1 MSETRSSKSI
11 STQIEWIAELARKH
25 PARVFSSLHHVIDMA
40 WLKEASKRVRKDAA
54 VGIDGQSWDE
64 YAVHLYDNLQSL
76 LNRFKAGTYYA
87 PPVRRVHIPKGDGRT
102 RPIGIPTLEDK
113 ILQRA
118 VTMVLQSIYEQ
129 DFKECSYGF
138 RPKRSAHDGLQVLW
152 DGLMKLKG
160 GYVID
165 ADIADFFGTLD
176 RSCLREFLDQ
186 RVTDG
191 VLRKVIDKW
200 LKAGVMDNGA
210 HVRPESGTPQG
221 GVISPLLANIYL
233 HVVLDEWFARDVL
246 PRLKG
251 RAQLVRYADDFVV
264 ICEREDDANEVMAVL
279 PKRLG
284 KYGLTLHPEKTRLV
298 RFKRPT
304 RRPGEKRGNND
315 ATKPQTFDFLGFTHH
330 WGVSKKNNWYVNRS
344 TAKSRLTRALER
356 IRVWCRIHRHDAVE
370 EQQQALQRKM
380 RGHYGYYGITGNA
393 RGIARYYWN
402 VTKIWALWLRRRSQR
417 VRGAW
422 DRFSRLDGFL
432 DSTGSAGG
440 WVIWID
446 QFRSARK
453 KNGNRSE
460 EA

>member
-64 YAVHLYDNLQSL
+64 YAVHLQDNLQSL

-186 RVTDG
+186 RTRATGIRHATRGSDLSAVG
-191 VLRKVIDKW
+191 E
-200 LKAGVMDNGA
+200 
-210 HVRPESGTPQG
+210 H
-221 GVISPLLANIYL
+221 LLACGFRRM
-233 HVVLDEWFARDVL
+233 VCTRCAAAPQRARAARSL
-246 PRLKG
+246 CGRLRCDL
-251 RAQLVRYADDFVV
+251 RA
-264 ICEREDDANEVMAVL
+264 
-279 PKRLG
+279 
-284 KYGLTLHPEKTRLV
+284 
-298 RFKRPT
+298 
-304 RRPGEKRGNND
+304 RR
-315 ATKPQTFDFLGFTHH
+315 
-330 WGVSKKNNWYVNRS
+330 
-344 TAKSRLTRALER
+344 
-356 IRVWCRIHRHDAVE
+356 
-370 EQQQALQRKM
+370 
-380 RGHYGYYGITGNA
+380 
-393 RGIARYYWN
+393 
-402 VTKIWALWLRRRSQR
+402 
-417 VRGAW
+417 
-422 DRFSRLDGFL
+422 
-432 DSTGSAGG
+432 
-440 WVIWID
+440 
-446 QFRSARK
+446 
-453 KNGNRSE
+453 
-460 EA
+460 